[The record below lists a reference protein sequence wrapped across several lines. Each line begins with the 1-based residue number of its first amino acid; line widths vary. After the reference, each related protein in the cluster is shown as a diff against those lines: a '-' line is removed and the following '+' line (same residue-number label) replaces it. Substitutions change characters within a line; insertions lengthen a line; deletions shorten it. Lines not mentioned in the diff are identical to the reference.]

1 MKNNI
6 KIFFGKLLL
15 LFVEHKNEFGK
26 HSSGISDQ
34 LPMTKPENA
43 KAAPDLVRKA
53 GLSVRIENAQEVETA
68 ERAAMPLRHRLLNP
82 YHRIIII
89 GQK

>member
-68 ERAAMPLRHRLLNP
+68 ERTAMPLRHRLLNP